1 VKASKQR
8 ILLLGPPASGKGT
21 QADHLSRA
29 FGIPHVSTGALL
41 RSECARGTPLGLEA
55 DSWTSRGLLV
65 PDELAVRVITAWMSG
80 NGPRFLFD
88 GFPRT
93 TVQAEHLDMAL
104 DAANTPIELVIF
116 LDLSESEIRR
126 RILDRLTCTACGT
139 TFGGSLHG
147 MKIGDACPS
156 CGGDLIRR
164 NDDTEEA
171 LSERLRVYRE
181 STLPVVTY
189 YREKNP
195 SIFHRVDAGEGSNE
209 IFQKLSAL
217 VSADQGRGMKD
228 LG

>member
-1 VKASKQR
+1 VNALKER

-21 QADHLSRA
+21 QADRLSRR
-29 FGIPHVSTGALL
+29 FGIPHVSTGSLL
-41 RSECARGTPLGLEA
+41 RSECARGTALGLEA

-65 PDELAVRVITAWMSG
+65 PDELAVRVITAWMAG

-93 TVQAEHLDMAL
+93 TGQAEHLDKAL
-104 DAANTPIELVIF
+104 DAAHTPIDLVLF
-116 LDLSESEIRR
+116 LDLSEMEIGR
-126 RILDRLTCTACGT
+126 RIMDRLTCASCGS

-147 MKIGDACPS
+147 LKTGDACPS
-156 CGGDLIRR
+156 CGGNLIRR

-171 LSERLRVYRE
+171 LAERLRVYRE

-195 SIFHRVDAGEGSNE
+195 SIFHCVDAGEGSDE

-217 VSADQGRGMKD
+217 VSADQG
-228 LG
+228 

>member
-1 VKASKQR
+1 
-8 ILLLGPPASGKGT
+8 
-21 QADHLSRA
+21 
-29 FGIPHVSTGALL
+29 
-41 RSECARGTPLGLEA
+41 
-55 DSWTSRGLLV
+55 
-65 PDELAVRVITAWMSG
+65 
-80 NGPRFLFD
+80 
-88 GFPRT
+88 
-93 TVQAEHLDMAL
+93 MAL

-195 SIFHRVDAGEGSNE
+195 SIFHRVDAGEGSDE

>member
-1 VKASKQR
+1 MKASKQR

-41 RSECARGTPLGLEA
+41 RSECARGTPLGIEA

-65 PDELAVRVITAWMSG
+65 PDELAVRVITAWMAG

-93 TVQAEHLDMAL
+93 TGQAEHLDKAL
-104 DAANTPIELVIF
+104 DAAKTPIELVIF
-116 LDLSESEIRR
+116 LDLSEEEIRR
-126 RILDRLTCTACGT
+126 RILDRLTCAACGT

-171 LSERLRVYRE
+171 LTERLRVYRE

-189 YREKNP
+189 YQDKAP
-195 SIFHRVDAGEGSNE
+195 GIFHKINAGEESDT
-209 IFQKLSAL
+209 IFKKLSAL
-217 VSADQGRGMKD
+217 VCGEMQKEK
-228 LG
+228 